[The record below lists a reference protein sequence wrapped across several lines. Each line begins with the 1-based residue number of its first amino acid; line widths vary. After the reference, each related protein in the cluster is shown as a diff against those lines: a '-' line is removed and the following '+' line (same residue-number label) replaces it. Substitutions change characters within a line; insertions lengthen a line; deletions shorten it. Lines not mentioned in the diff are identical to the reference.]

1 MCKFHSYFQ
10 QNLKQTNRPK
20 DEPLQQSVD
29 PEEVA
34 YIKAIQKQFGDKM
47 DYFNAKV
54 FHLDLLHYDQKCTLT
69 FWQMIGFDISLNSN
83 QQDISKFERS
93 FEELKDT
100 VLLQQQDIDDI
111 LLYNQPVL
119 IKLKYWN

>member
-1 MCKFHSYFQ
+1 
-10 QNLKQTNRPK
+10 
-20 DEPLQQSVD
+20 
-29 PEEVA
+29 
-34 YIKAIQKQFGDKM
+34 
-47 DYFNAKV
+47 
-54 FHLDLLHYDQKCTLT
+54 
-69 FWQMIGFDISLNSN
+69 MIGFDITLNSN

-119 IKLKYWN
+119 IKLKY